1 MAPNPL
7 NKQKIHIAVLA
18 HEFLINMGA
27 NDLLKNLLRALNTRD
42 DVEVYFLVPD
52 GADKAILSVPTKVK
66 SIFRKNKKLIK
77 FSKRLIRRHKYLFRQ
92 ANSRSPNEYSFYV
105 EACPRLII
113 VPCQAT
119 NIGITRVVKLFGIDV
134 LLPSIHA
141 LDIEI
146 PYITYWPDCQPKH
159 FPEFFDDA
167 SQELRDEMINKLL
180 DSRELMIVNSIDT
193 KNDLVKFYKA
203 NLDQIYNLPFAPIV
217 DFNVFQSM
225 PELIDNLGL
234 PEKYFLVSN
243 QFWIHKSIQTVLFA
257 LAKCNEVGMKVTVI
271 FTGRMEEPRR
281 PDYITYLEELV
292 ANLNLESQVR
302 FLGYVEKRTQLEIMK
317 GCVAVIQPTLFE
329 GGPGGGSVYDALGI
343 GKRAIVSNIPVN
355 MEIPKS
361 YSEISFFNVGEPESL
376 ALEMIRVSQLEN
388 LSLSIEEMWKRS
400 QQNRQILANRLYEA
414 IEVSLRKN
422 NE

>member
-1 MAPNPL
+1 MTSNPL
-7 NKQKIHIAVLA
+7 NEQKIRVAVLA

-42 DVEVYFLVPD
+42 DVEIYFLVPD
-52 GADKAILSVPTKVK
+52 SADKAILMMPTKIK

-77 FSKRLIRRHKYLFRQ
+77 FSKRFIRRHKYLFRQ
-92 ANSRSPNEYSFYV
+92 ANLPSTNDYSFYV
-105 EACPRLII
+105 EACSQLII

-119 NIGITRVVKLFGIDV
+119 DTDITRVIKLFRIDV
-134 LLPSIHA
+134 LFPSIHA
-141 LDIEI
+141 LNIEI

-159 FPEFFDDA
+159 FPDFFDDA

-193 KNDLVKFYKA
+193 KNDLIKFYKA
-203 NLDQIYNLPFAPIV
+203 NSDQIYNLPFAPIV
-217 DFNVFQSM
+217 DFNVFESM
-225 PELIDNLGL
+225 PELIHSLGL

-243 QFWIHKSIQTVLFA
+243 QFWIHKSIQTVLMA
-257 LAKCNEVGMKVTVI
+257 LAKCNEAGEKITVI

-281 PDYITYLEELV
+281 PEYITYLKELV
-292 ANLNLESQVR
+292 INLNLENQVR
-302 FLGYVEKRTQLEIMK
+302 FLGYVDKRTQLEIMK

-355 MEIPKS
+355 MEIPNS
-361 YSEISFFNVGEPESL
+361 YWEISYFNVGEPESL

-388 LSLSIEEMWKRS
+388 LSLSTEEMWRRS
-400 QQNRQILANRLYEA
+400 QQNRQLLANRLYEA
-414 IEVSLRKN
+414 IEMSLRKN
-422 NE
+422 NG